1 MRKTDKI
8 MTQELLTENS
18 ALKQSLQPRV
28 SGFERLGQ
36 RLKLVEIKESSL
48 ELDENTYSYLRT
60 YLSLDKM

>member
-1 MRKTDKI
+1 

-18 ALKQSLQPRV
+18 ALKQSFQPRV
-28 SGFERLGQ
+28 SDVERLGQ
-36 RLKLVEIKESSL
+36 RLNLVVIKASSL

>member
-1 MRKTDKI
+1 
-8 MTQELLTENS
+8 MTQEPLTENS
-18 ALKQSLQPRV
+18 ALKQSLQPQV
-28 SGFERLGQ
+28 SDFERLGQ